1 MKKGKEFEGNK
12 NKRVFIFIFLLLIGV
27 IAFGYFTGFFG
38 KITVLVTKNL
48 GINITIGVP
57 FINEVMNG
65 TATMSLAQAPL
76 STSREIN
83 FTVYNVAGT
92 QFLNDST
99 AKINITLIGGVGEV
113 VRNQTGACTRYNSSA
128 NYATYTCNMT
138 MWWFDGSGYWNI
150 SASILD
156 NNSNAA
162 YNSSTTLFVGA
173 TTGFEMSPVNLTWPG
188 MGAGSINQTSDND
201 PMNLTNIGN
210 QLVGNASGT
219 SNISINATDLKGE
232 TNNLFMLYA
241 ENFSVWTATGGSPPI
256 ECDGGSAGNL
266 SKNMF
271 ANTTSAVL
279 PKGNYTIG
287 DINTGREQLWYCLR
301 IAGADLPSQ
310 AYSTLNMTPW
320 TIKIY

>member
-1 MKKGKEFEGNK
+1 MKKGKGFRGNK
-12 NKRVFIFIFLLLIGV
+12 NVSVFIFIFLLLIGV

-38 KITVLVTKNL
+38 KITALATKSL
-48 GINITIGVP
+48 GVNITVGVP
-57 FINEVMNG
+57 FIWNVMNG
-65 TATMSLAQAPL
+65 TATMQLAPAPL

-83 FTVYNVAGT
+83 FTAYNAVGS

-99 AKINITLIGGVGEV
+99 AKINITLTGGVGEV
-113 VRNQTGACTRYNSSA
+113 VRNQTGDCTRYNSST

-138 MWWFDGSGYWNI
+138 MWWWDGPGYWNI

-162 YNSSTTLFVGA
+162 YNSSTTLFVGS
-173 TTGFEMSPVNLTWPG
+173 TTGFEISPGNLTWPG
-188 MGAGSINQTSDND
+188 MGAGSVNQTSDND
-201 PMNLTNIGN
+201 PMNLTNTGN
-210 QLVGNASGT
+210 LVAGNASGT
-219 SNISINATDLKGE
+219 SNVSINATNVVGE
-232 TNNLFMLYA
+232 SNNLFMLYA
-241 ENFSVWTATGGSPPI
+241 NNFSVWTATGGTPPI

-287 DINTGREQLWYCLR
+287 DTSTGREQLWFCLR
-301 IAGADLPSQ
+301 IAGYDLPSQ

-320 TIKIY
+320 TVKIY